1 MPSELF
7 WLFIL
12 IGLLLIVLG
21 EIIIILP
28 FLFDLQSM
36 LKKIEEIPQ
45 ILIYVYH
52 SDGFVFITSP
62 ILIIISVILLLLALL
77 KRLPLHV

>member
-21 EIIIILP
+21 EIIIILR
-28 FLFDLQSM
+28 FLFDLPSM
-36 LKKIEEIPQ
+36 LKKLEEIPWF
-45 ILIYVYH
+45 LIYVYH

-62 ILIIISVILLLLALL
+62 ILIIISVILFLLALL

>member
-28 FLFDLQSM
+28 FLFDLQST
-36 LKKIEEIPQ
+36 LKIEEIPWL
-45 ILIYVYH
+45 LIYVYH